1 MIINKYQ
8 RNTKDVMHDI
18 HYRAHGMIC
27 RLGSDELPPDGF
39 RKAYNAV
46 CKIASGI
53 SDLDV
58 SVDRIEWSRKQDG
71 EVELKLKCTAAD
83 QRGGV
88 MELVVKGIGWQR
100 TVRMDESS
108 GKLVEYLK
116 PVRITEQERD
126 AFLKLEE
133 LLVRYIRDGSRQ
145 LELAFSEEDAA
156 EAGV

>member
-1 MIINKYQ
+1 MIINKYV
-8 RNTKDVMHDI
+8 RNTKGAMHDI
-18 HYRAHGMIC
+18 HYQAHGRIC

-39 RKAYNAV
+39 QDAYNAV
-46 CKIASGI
+46 CKVVAWIADI
-53 SDLDV
+53 DV
-58 SVDRIEWSRKQDG
+58 SVDRIDWSRKQDG

-133 LLVRYIRDGSRQ
+133 LLVRYIREGSRQ
-145 LELAFSEEDAA
+145 LELAFSEENAA